1 MDQLTIMR
9 SSEILVNQEEGS
21 KVEGEWGVRET
32 NEKTETIK
40 IDSLKPPNNMIL
52 GYRAGG

>member
-1 MDQLTIMR
+1 MR